1 MPFKYFSFKVDAESV
16 TEAGEFSGYAST
28 FGNKDQGGDIVMPG
42 AFDAWLSVWNQ
53 AGEPLPLLW
62 QHDGRDVRGVLQTL
76 TPDAKGLF
84 TKGQVNMKTEA
95 GRDARELLL
104 QKAISG
110 LSIGYDIYPGGIQ
123 YDPKQDAYLLTQIE
137 LWEVSLATFPMNRS
151 ARIET
156 VKSVLTRGGEPTL
169 RDIERALREIGYSG
183 KQAKVIAKTA
193 SETLGVP
200 DDTRRD
206 GEFDEAMETLIK
218 ERLDALKYTKGSS
231 HV

>member
-1 MPFKYFSFKVDAESV
+1 MPFKYFSFKVDADSV

-42 AFDAWLSVWNQ
+42 AFDAWLSVWNES
-53 AGEPLPLLW
+53 GDPLPLLW
-62 QHDGRDVRGVLQTL
+62 QHDGRDPRGVLHTL

-84 TKGQVNMKTEA
+84 TKGQVNMNTEA
-95 GRDARELLL
+95 GRDAREYLI
-104 QKAISG
+104 QKAVTG
-110 LSIGYDIYPGGIQ
+110 FSIGYDIYPGGIQ
-123 YDPKQDAYLLTQIE
+123 YDPKQDAYLLTNIE

-200 DDTRRD
+200 DDTHRD
-206 GEFDEAMETLIK
+206 GDLDESEATTIK
-218 ERLDALKYTKGSS
+218 ERLDALMYTKGSPN
-231 HV
+231 V